1 MALIGVGIDLVDVS
15 DAERLLVR
23 WGERLLQRVLTEDE
37 RVYVLSHDLPE
48 KHLAVRLAAKE
59 AVYKA
64 LGTLPEARGV
74 GWRDIEV
81 MREGNGRPWVRLHG
95 LAAQLAERE
104 GPLNVSL
111 SLSHT
116 SRTAGAV
123 AVIER
128 L

>member
-1 MALIGVGIDLVDVS
+1 
-15 DAERLLVR
+15 
-23 WGERLLQRVLTEDE
+23 
-37 RVYVLSHDLPE
+37 
-48 KHLAVRLAAKE
+48 
-59 AVYKA
+59 VYKA

>member
-1 MALIGVGIDLVDVS
+1 
-15 DAERLLVR
+15 
-23 WGERLLQRVLTEDE
+23 
-37 RVYVLSHDLPE
+37 
-48 KHLAVRLAAKE
+48 
-59 AVYKA
+59 
-64 LGTLPEARGV
+64 
-74 GWRDIEV
+74 
-81 MREGNGRPWVRLHG
+81 VRLHG
-95 LAAQLAERE
+95 LAARLAEQE